1 MSTPTFAQDNQDV
14 EPILEAQNSNQIG
27 DAGFVK
33 QPQKDIE
40 VDAELSKPVKNESH
54 RQLEGDENDVSTEE
68 SEAPLSSKQESEGL
82 QVAKNEDQDL
92 AQEPEEIF
100 INITDNF

>member
-1 MSTPTFAQDNQDV
+1 MSTPTFAEDNQDV

-33 QPQKDIE
+33 QAQKDIE
-40 VDAELSKPVKNESH
+40 VKAELSKPTKTESH
-54 RQLEGDENDVSTEE
+54 SQLEGDENDISTEE